1 MPCLRMTIPMLLV
14 ASLGAQDASL
24 IDQLKAAGQA
34 NQMGGG
40 SNSSADVTPKN
51 PTASPAMDTL
61 QFQREQAEEDR
72 LEQEIKELKTREN
85 ALPRFA
91 SDLFELRS
99 RSTSGT
105 EGGIADDYI
114 LGTGDR
120 LNLNAFGSATFD
132 LPVQVDGRGQ
142 VVVPKVGTVKVGG
155 LSLAKAKARLQGLVQ
170 KNFSNT
176 EVDLTVLKL
185 REVRVFVMGEVYKPG
200 SFLVP
205 SLSSLVNVLSLA
217 GGPTAS
223 GSFRQ
228 IRVMRG
234 GKLIHAL
241 DLYPLRAEGLGN
253 MNLSLQNGDTIF
265 VPLAYNQVLLEGSF
279 ARVRALLPPPQT
291 PHDATTTAKPTAAA
305 PSEAAGQEPT
315 SGKPLEPKALPA
327 PALPPKTPE
336 KPGKP
341 TKLQFEL
348 LPGETAQEAL
358 RYAGGLTADAYP
370 DLLSLRR
377 QDAEGRT
384 SVQDIPIASLA
395 KTELQ
400 RGDVLSAF
408 PRRDRLTQ
416 AVTVTGW
423 TRVNGSFGRT
433 NGLKVGE
440 LLKRDRQVLPD
451 TYLGRGEI
459 VRTLEDGST
468 RYLSFHVAKAMAGD
482 PEHNLALEDRDRIEL
497 FKLQNL
503 RLPKKVT
510 ISGPLTHPGTFELH
524 DGMRVADLVF
534 KGGIP
539 QKDANRFYAELARTR
554 DGKVSEVRRL
564 DLGQLLSSEETSPLR
579 LQDDT
584 LNPKL
589 QEDDQVTV
597 YSKPQF
603 KLHRTVQILGQVARP
618 GSYVMDSDHFTLSQ
632 LVERAGGLTPQAM
645 AKSGIFIRPLNSDKT
660 TLETSAKTLGLAEVL
675 ERLNETKLY
684 VNSTTAALGKAGEP
698 QLFRPPVLHGLD
710 STQTNRLVVNFE
722 GALRKEAQHD
732 VELVDGDTVVIP
744 KQTDSAIVLG
754 EAATPFAYYKVT
766 PGMSVSDLLTLAG
779 GTTRNADTSQIRL
792 LKADGRIKDSWVS
805 WAKVEPGDALLIPQ
819 RVRRDVTWQENMT
832 ALTPLAILISAIRN

>member
-1 MPCLRMTIPMLLV
+1 MILV

-24 IDQLKAAGQA
+24 INELKAANQA
-34 NQMGGG
+34 
-40 SNSSADVTPKN
+40 SSTTPTIADAVPRTATTS
-51 PTASPAMDTL
+51 PTLDTM

-72 LEQEIKELKTREN
+72 LEQEIRELRAREN
-85 ALPRFA
+85 APARFA
-91 SDLFELRS
+91 ADLFEMR
-99 RSTSGT
+99 RRGASGT
-105 EGGIADDYI
+105 EGGIADDYV
-114 LGTGDR
+114 LGAGDR

-142 VVVPKVGTVKVGG
+142 VVIPKVGTVKVGG
-155 LSLAKAKARLQGLVQ
+155 LSLAKAKARVQGLVQ

-185 REVRVFVMGEVYKPG
+185 REVRIFVMGEVYKPG
-200 SFLVP
+200 SYLAP
-205 SLSSLVNVLSLA
+205 SLSSLVNVLGLA
-217 GGPTAS
+217 GGPTAA
-223 GSFRQ
+223 GSYRQ
-228 IRVMRG
+228 IRVLRG
-234 GKLIHAL
+234 GKLLHAL

-253 MNLSLQNGDTIF
+253 MNLSFQNGDTIF
-265 VPLAYNQVLLEGSF
+265 VPMAYNQITLEGPF
-279 ARVRALLPPPQT
+279 ARVKALLPPPPPPEVATDPT
-291 PHDATTTAKPTAAA
+291 PAKSP
-305 PSEAAGQEPT
+305 EG
-315 SGKPLEPKALPA
+315 
-327 PALPPKTPE
+327 KTPE
-336 KPGKP
+336 AKPAPKAPVKPEKP
-341 TKLQFEL
+341 TRLQFEL
-348 LPGETAQEAL
+348 LPGETAQDAL
-358 RYAGGLTADAYP
+358 RYAGGLGPEAYP
-370 DLLSLRR
+370 ELLSLRR
-377 QDAEGRT
+377 QDAEGLT
-384 SVQDIPIASLA
+384 SVQDIPIATLSR
-395 KTELQ
+395 TELK

-408 PRRDRLTQ
+408 PRRERLSQ

-423 TRVNGSFGRT
+423 ARVNGAFGRT
-433 NGLKVGE
+433 EGLKVGE
-440 LLKRDRQVLPD
+440 LLKRDRQILPD
-451 TYLGRGEI
+451 TYQGRGEL

-468 RYLSFHVAKAMAGD
+468 RYLSFHVAKALAGD
-482 PEHNLALEDRDRIEL
+482 PEHNLLLEDRDRVEL
-497 FKLQNL
+497 FRVQSL

-524 DGMRVADLVF
+524 EGMRVADLVF

-539 QKDANRFYAELARTR
+539 QKDANRFYAELARTK

-564 DLGQLLSSEETSPLR
+564 DLGQLLSSEEASPLR
-579 LQDDT
+579 LQDEA

-618 GSYVMDSDHFTLSQ
+618 GYYVLASEHFTLSQ

-645 AKSGIFIRPLNSDKT
+645 PKSGIFIRPLNSDKT

-684 VNSTTAALGKAGEP
+684 VNSTTSALGKVGEP
-698 QLFRPPVLHGLD
+698 QLFRAPVLHGLD
-710 STQTNRLVVNFE
+710 SSQTNRLVVNFE
-722 GALRKEAQHD
+722 GALKKEAQHD
-732 VELVDGDTVVIP
+732 VELLDGDTVVIP

-832 ALTPLAILISAIRN
+832 ALTPLAILISAVRR